1 MTTAVLAPPAA
12 FTQTVRS
19 MLAGPLSPSAIDDLL
34 FLEAWERDP
43 APGLGAVRRAGQ
55 IRRANP
61 AVAAAIRSEIAA
73 RSHYRVQ

>member
-1 MTTAVLAPPAA
+1 MTTASTALPIALTHV
-12 FTQTVRS
+12 VRA
-19 MLAGPLSPSAIDDLL
+19 MLAHPLSPSAVEDLL

-61 AVAAAIRSEIAA
+61 DVAAAIRSEIAA
-73 RSHYRVQ
+73 R